1 MPIVRVRYDMTN
13 TQGGTPFFAS
23 HKDFERLKETVALL
37 SGEVEDDASSKW
49 ETPCL
54 SNNVIGYVTIDGP
67 YPVYRVAVTI
77 NGSVIEDNT
86 LSVAGGSVKGGLSWT
101 YNDDTGA
108 FIQRGL
114 IQPSP
119 ELRVP
124 RVTPVSHSFSVSV
137 PNKVTTKLCSAGI
150 NGGIIIAPNQNLYS
164 SVRVKL
170 YLSYYIQFV
179 NAWASPGRI
188 ELFLEEGETTIQKR
202 TIKQEVIEGI
212 GGLLPGA
219 LFSFVDISAS
229 ADFQDPELAEQTG
242 LLASAFD
249 APEVKQRIQLSTQ
262 EIKQPFREQSP
273 RSGNGRVRVKNRRLR
288 ARARLAPSRRT

>member
-1 MPIVRVRYDMTN
+1 MPVITVRYDMTN

-23 HKDFERLKETVALL
+23 HKEFERLKETVAFL

-54 SNNVIGYVTIDGP
+54 SNNVIGYVTINGP
-67 YPVYRVAVTI
+67 YPVYRVVVNI
-77 NGSVIEDNT
+77 NGSVVEDNT
-86 LSVAGGSVKGGLSWT
+86 LTVQSGNVKGGLSWT

-108 FIQRGL
+108 LISRGL

-124 RVTPVSHSFSVSV
+124 RVTQVAHSFPMTV
-137 PNKVTTKLCSAGI
+137 PNNVTTRLCSAGI
-150 NGGIIIAPNQNLYS
+150 NGGIIIAPNQTVYS

-170 YLSYYIQFV
+170 HLSYYIQFV
-179 NAWASPGRI
+179 NAWASPRRI
-188 ELFLEEGETTIQKR
+188 QLFLDEGETTIEKR
-202 TIKQEVIEGI
+202 TIRQEIEEGI

-229 ADFQDPELAEQTG
+229 PDFQDPALAEQTG
-242 LLASAFD
+242 LLANLFDTAEIQRRIEASAKD
-249 APEVKQRIQLSTQ
+249 IER
-262 EIKQPFREQSP
+262 PFRDLAVG
-273 RSGNGRVRVKNRRLR
+273 RAGNGSVAVRSRRPRARRRL
-288 ARARLAPSRRT
+288 AVRRG

>member
-1 MPIVRVRYDMTN
+1 M
-13 TQGGTPFFAS
+13 
-23 HKDFERLKETVALL
+23 ALL
-37 SGEVEDDASSKW
+37 SGEVEDDASS
-49 ETPCL
+49 
-54 SNNVIGYVTIDGP
+54 
-67 YPVYRVAVTI
+67 
-77 NGSVIEDNT
+77 IEDNT
-86 LSVAGGSVKGGLSWT
+86 LTPAGGSVKGGLSWT

-108 FIQRGL
+108 LIQRGL
-114 IQPSP
+114 IQPSL

-124 RVTPVSHSFSVSV
+124 RVTPVAHSFSVAV

-150 NGGIIIAPNQNLYS
+150 NGGIIIAPNQSLYS

-202 TIKQEVIEGI
+202 TIKQEVVEGL

-249 APEVKQRIQLSTQ
+249 APEVQQRIKLSTQ
-262 EIKQPFREQSP
+262 QIEQPFREQSP
-273 RSGNGRVRVKNRRLR
+273 RTGNGKLRNRKLR
-288 ARARLAPSRRT
+288 ARERLALSRRT